1 MNKIPIDHRSPDI
14 SSKGS
19 AEDRKMAKLAA
30 ISSTVVYLVLFPFVC
45 YFALVFV
52 LMTINDDKTH
62 FFKWMNG
69 FFKLLIPL
77 SIPISIYF
85 IWSRYLLEQYKKTYF
100 FCVLPLITF
109 LVVSFVLE
117 GVLVLFR

>member
-1 MNKIPIDHRSPDI
+1 MNKVPIDHRSPDI

-62 FFKWMNG
+62 FFKWMNV

-85 IWSRYLLEQYKKTYF
+85 IWSSYLLGQYKKIYL

-117 GVLVLFR
+117 GLLVLFR